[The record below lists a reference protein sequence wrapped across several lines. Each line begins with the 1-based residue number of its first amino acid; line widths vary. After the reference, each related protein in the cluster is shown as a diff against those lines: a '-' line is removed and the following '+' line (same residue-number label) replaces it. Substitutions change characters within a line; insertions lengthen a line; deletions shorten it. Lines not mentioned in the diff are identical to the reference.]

1 MVALLLFILLLFF
14 FLMIRRPPRSTLF
27 PYTTLFRSVR
37 RGLVDLEVHLR
48 FHGQVQLVE
57 EVEQAPDADAVAVV
71 APAVDARAHRL
82 VGRRDGHALAD
93 PEAERLDVDGNVHG
107 QPRAVRPRVVRALR
121 DAGVVVASVGGQRH
135 TTSYGRRGLSRSSSY
150 GSENGMPLMRPI
162 PDSSTRAPTPDRN
175 AGSRI
180 GANITRSCM
189 SCWIRCS
196 SASRFFASTSTA
208 CSRNSPS
215 MSG

>member
-1 MVALLLFILLLFF
+1 QPAAAGAEPHGLIVHGPVHRVAIARLLEQVERDRRVGEPRAHPADRTPALVLFDGGGHARDHGALLVGEHVLLALG
-14 FLMIRRPPRSTLF
+14 
-27 PYTTLFRSVR
+27 VR
-37 RGLVDLEVHLR
+37 
-48 FHGQVQLVE
+48 
-57 EVEQAPDADAVAVV
+57 DAVA
-71 APAVDARAHRL
+71 D
-82 VGRRDGHALAD
+82 
-93 PEAERLDVDGNVHG
+93 AERLEVDGDVHG
-107 QPRAVRPRVVRALR
+107 EARAVRPRVVRALR
-121 DAGVVVASVGGQRH
+121 DVGVVVASVGGQRH

-189 SCWIRCS
+189 SCWILCS
-196 SASRFFASTSTA
+196 SASRFFTSTSTA

-215 MSG
+215 M